1 MVAKLR
7 AVVAGPMGRHLLNV
21 VLTVVLA
28 YGVQVGLVSPACR
41 ADVQTV
47 LFGSSSSWSNPLE
60 LPPPPLLSDKS
71 P

>member
-1 MVAKLR
+1 MD
-7 AVVAGPMGRHLLNV
+7 AVKRLLAGPMGRHLLNA

-47 LFGSSSSWSNPLE
+47 LFGSSSSWYNPLE
-60 LPPPPLLSDKS
+60 LPPPPLLSAPS
-71 P
+71 R